1 MGIVLPKVSQTSL
14 FMPKPFE
21 LGYAMRR
28 GILFVLSG
36 ASGVGK
42 GTVLS
47 YVLSQEENLHFSVSW
62 TTRNQ
67 RKGETDGKDYFFKTR
82 AEFLGELETTGFLE
96 HAEFVGNMY
105 GTPRRPVEEHL
116 ESGRDVILDVERV
129 GALEVKRLMPEAV
142 LIQLVP
148 PNLSKLR
155 QRLLK
160 RGTDALDV
168 IGKRLQRA
176 KEDMEY
182 YHEFDYVIV
191 NDDLSTAVDDLESVL
206 RAERLSSRRIVP
218 AEFALHSSQDPD
230 LEPELDA
237 LEARI
242 RASGQ

>member
-1 MGIVLPKVSQTSL
+1 
-14 FMPKPFE
+14 
-21 LGYAMRR
+21 MRR

-67 RKGETDGKDYFFKTR
+67 RKGEIDGKDYFFKSR
-82 AEFLGELETTGFLE
+82 AEFIGELETTAGFLE
-96 HAEFVGNMY
+96 HAEFVGNLY
-105 GTPRRPVEEHL
+105 GTPRRPVEEQL
-116 ESGRDVILDVERV
+116 KAGKDVILDVERI
-129 GALEVKRLMPEAV
+129 GALNVKRLMPEAV

-191 NDDLSTAVDDLESVL
+191 NDDLSTAVDDLESIL

-218 AEFALHSSQDPD
+218 AEFALHSSQDLS
-230 LEPELDA
+230 LEVELDA

>member
-1 MGIVLPKVSQTSL
+1 
-14 FMPKPFE
+14 
-21 LGYAMRR
+21 MRR

-67 RKGETDGKDYFFKTR
+67 RKGETDGKDYFFKSR
-82 AEFLGELETTGFLE
+82 EEFLGELETTAGFLE
-96 HAEFVGNMY
+96 HAEFVGNLY
-105 GTPRRPVEEHL
+105 GTPRRPVEEQL
-116 ESGRDVILDVERV
+116 GAGRDVILDVERI
-129 GALEVKRLMPEAV
+129 GALNVKRLMPEAV

-191 NDDLSTAVDDLESVL
+191 NDDLPTAVDDLESVL

-218 AEFALHSSQDPD
+218 AEFALHSSQDPA